1 MENVEALLPSNSQH
15 SKVFTTALLIL
26 AIGIGLVNV
35 FLMPPFM
42 NPDEIQHFMFSASYA
57 YNEEELKALD
67 HNVLQLLKDYKWFHF
82 IGVGPGWESIEK
94 IEDIYFLN
102 YFSRG
107 KKYINKTY
115 FHFIYGKILKFTGI
129 KVKMKDTLT
138 AFYLFR
144 VVSFFIY
151 LVIFLLSFFFY
162 KTYFPENWI
171 YLITGQLVI
180 FQLATILNAVNYDV
194 LLTLLGVLFFIFS
207 YRFLISDEKKNL
219 IFLIVLSALASLIKT
234 GGLLFFI
241 YFFILLLFKYR
252 IKLKFLKTL
261 FLSLFLFIIIFSWF
275 NYWFPDRFFTL
286 YNIFFSKL
294 RTLTSV
300 SAVTGSAAAHFGFF
314 NSILDSFFFHTG
326 WMAFKL
332 SNIWY
337 LVVKFCLFLSITGVI
352 VGIGVKKLN
361 AASLEKK
368 WLIYALIVSV
378 MQMGAIRI
386 YYGSVLMAQGRY
398 LYPLIIPIITLIY
411 CGLSFIEKWFNFKRN
426 YLVIFFIVFQVIF
439 LLFAFTRIISVFYL
453 EIPSPHPGL

>member
-1 MENVEALLPSNSQH
+1 
-15 SKVFTTALLIL
+15 
-26 AIGIGLVNV
+26 
-35 FLMPPFM
+35 M

-57 YNEEELKALD
+57 YSEEELKELD
-67 HNVLQLLKDYKWFHF
+67 RHVLQLLKNYKWFHF

-115 FHFIYGKILKFTGI
+115 FHFIYGKILKFFGI
-129 KVKMKDTLT
+129 KGKPQNTLT
-138 AFYLFR
+138 AFYLLR
-144 VVSFFIY
+144 MVSFFIY

-162 KTYFPENWI
+162 RNYFPKSWV

-207 YRFLISDEKKNL
+207 YRFMISDEKKNL
-219 IFLIVLSALASLIKT
+219 VFLIVLSALASLIKT
-234 GGLLFFI
+234 GGFLFFF

-252 IKLKFLKTL
+252 IKMKFLKTL
-261 FLSLFLFIIIFSWF
+261 FLSLFLFVIIFSWF
-275 NYWFPDRFFTL
+275 NYWFPERFFTL
-286 YNIFFSKL
+286 YNIIFSKL
-294 RTLTSV
+294 RILTGST
-300 SAVTGSAAAHFGFF
+300 AVTGGAAANLGFF

-332 SNIWY
+332 NNPWY
-337 LVVKFCLFLSITGVI
+337 LVLKVFLFFSI
-352 VGIGVKKLN
+352 VGAMVAIGIKKLN
-361 AASLEKK
+361 AVSIEKK
-368 WLIYALIVSV
+368 WFVYVLLVIV
-378 MQMGAIRI
+378 MQVGAIRL
-386 YYGSVLMAQGRY
+386 YYGSGLMAQGRY

-439 LLFAFTRIISVFYL
+439 LLFAFTRVISVFYL

>member
-1 MENVEALLPSNSQH
+1 MPHSNTPILQH
-15 SKVFTTALLIL
+15 PKVFTTALLVL

-57 YNEEELKALD
+57 YNEEELKELD
-67 HNVLQLLKDYKWFHF
+67 RNVLQLLKDYKWFHF
-82 IGVGPGWESIEK
+82 IGVGPGWESIKK

-115 FHFIYGKILKFTGI
+115 FHFIYGKILEFTGI

-144 VVSFFIY
+144 LISFFIY
-151 LVIFLLSFFFY
+151 LVIFLLSLFFY
-162 KTYFPENWI
+162 RKYFPGNWI

-180 FQLATILNAVNYDV
+180 FQLATILNALNYDV
-194 LLTLLGVLFFIFS
+194 LLTLFGVLFFIFS

-234 GGLLFFI
+234 AGFLFFI

-261 FLSLFLFIIIFSWF
+261 FLSLFLFIIIFCWF
-275 NYWFPDRFFTL
+275 NYWFPERFFTL
-286 YNIFFSKL
+286 YNIIFSKL
-294 RTLTSV
+294 RILTGPA
-300 SAVTGSAAAHFGFF
+300 AVTGGAAANLDFF
-314 NSILDSFFFHTG
+314 NSILDSFYFHTG

-332 SNIWY
+332 NDLWY
-337 LVVKFCLFLSITGVI
+337 LILKVFLFFSIIGAV

-361 AASLEKK
+361 TVSIEKK
-368 WLIYALIVSV
+368 WLIYALLISV

-386 YYGSVLMAQGRY
+386 YYGSVQMAQGRY
-398 LYPLIIPIITLIY
+398 LYPLIIPIIILIY
-411 CGLSFIEKWFNFKRN
+411 CGLNYIEKCFSFKRN